1 MVEHLWTAAKE
12 VTNIEIPNDPDHK
25 KAVYGGTSI
34 QKEMFWEK
42 MFYWKCPYNNCNKW
56 WKFSESILILTKSY
70 LIL

>member
-25 KAVYGGTSI
+25 KTVYGGTSI

-42 MFYWKCPYNNCNKW
+42 MFCWKCP
-56 WKFSESILILTKSY
+56 
-70 LIL
+70 